1 MSNAIDKLARFIG
14 NYQFYRGKGY
24 NVKASWNLAG
34 MTLP

>member
-1 MSNAIDKLARFIG
+1 MTRTITMLARFIG
-14 NYQFYRGKGY
+14 NYRFYRGKGY